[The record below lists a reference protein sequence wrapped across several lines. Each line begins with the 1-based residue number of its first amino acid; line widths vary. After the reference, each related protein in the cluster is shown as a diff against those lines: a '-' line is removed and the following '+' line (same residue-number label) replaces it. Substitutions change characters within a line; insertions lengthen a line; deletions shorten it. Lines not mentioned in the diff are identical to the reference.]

1 MKKQHL
7 MLLEPPPHLSP
18 SSIAVFQQCPLR
30 FKFSKIDGF
39 REPDTEAT
47 IMGNF
52 VHEILEMLFRMAP
65 EDRTI
70 DYAKSVAS
78 GLWNEGNWKNK
89 VIDVIG
95 KDENQLR
102 EFRWKSW
109 WCLENYF
116 KIEDPQ
122 NIEPD
127 GIEHEVNGLIDGVK
141 IKGFIDRWSCVDNEI
156 TVSDYKTGKTP
167 APKYRKDK
175 FIQLLIYAILLEQET
190 GIPSKKIEL
199 LYLKEGKVLSSEV
212 KEEDISHVKSTIVNV
227 HSEMMKRCEVGKF
240 EYKTSTLC
248 GWCSFKKMCPAWT

>member
-1 MKKQHL
+1 

-30 FKFSKIDGF
+30 FKFSKIDGL

-52 VHEILEMLFRMAP
+52 VHEILEMLFKMP
-65 EDRTI
+65 SEDRTV
-70 DYAKSVAS
+70 DSAKAVAS
-78 GLWNEGNWKNK
+78 ALWNEGEWKSK
-89 VIDVIG
+89 VTHVIG
-95 KDENQLR
+95 KDENKLR

-116 KIEDPQ
+116 KIENPQ
-122 NIEPD
+122 EIEPD
-127 GIEHEVNGLIDGVK
+127 GIEHEVNDLIDGVK
-141 IKGFIDRWSCVDNEI
+141 IKGFIDRWSSTGEEI

-175 FIQLLIYAILLEQET
+175 FVQLLIYAILLEQET
-190 GIPSKKIEL
+190 GIPAKTIEL
-199 LYLKEGKVLSSEV
+199 LYLKEGKVLSSDV

>member
-1 MKKQHL
+1 

-30 FKFSKIDGF
+30 FKYSKIDGI

-52 VHEILEMLFRMAP
+52 VHEVLEMLFRMEPA
-65 EDRTI
+65 DRTVES
-70 DYAKSVAS
+70 AKTVAS
-78 GLWNEGNWKNK
+78 ALWNEGDWKSS
-89 VIDVIG
+89 VSHVIG
-95 KDENQLR
+95 TDENRLR

-122 NIEPD
+122 SVQPD
-127 GIEHEVNGLIDGVK
+127 GIEHEVNDLIDGVK
-141 IKGFIDRWSCVDNEI
+141 IKGFVDRWSSSETGI

-175 FIQLLIYAILLEQET
+175 FTQLLIYAILLEQET
-190 GIPSKKIEL
+190 GVPAEKVEL
-199 LYLKEGKVLSSEV
+199 LYLKEGKVLASEV
-212 KEEDISHVKSTIVNV
+212 KQEDVSQVKSTIVKV
-227 HSEMMKRCEVGKF
+227 HSDMMKRCEAGKF

-248 GWCSFKKMCPAWT
+248 GWCSFKTMCPAWS